1 MVERGLSLERRVLVG
16 VVGAGVVVAEAAEA
30 ALREPGAAAAAPG
43 AATPGAAVLGAT
55 ALAAAEEGT
64 LAAAEELSVSGEAAV
79 AELAALGE
87 ELSTTGVEAVRT
99 RTTGVAAVLSG
110 SLVGCTEAGKSCLGA
125 GFFLGFFTVFFADF
139 FAGSLVLRIKPVN
152 TKAAIRDRP
161 RAKIA
166 CRVSMKAQA
175 ASGKTTAAVHIYIT
189 STTRRCVKPAESR
202 RWWMCIRSG
211 WKGLLPALTRRTT
224 ASIMSVSGSSIM
236 AKGSSTGKKAGSA
249 RP

>member
-30 ALREPGAAAAAPG
+30 ALSEAAATAAEAALREP
-43 AATPGAAVLGAT
+43 ATPGTAALGAAVLGAA

-110 SLVGCTEAGKSCLGA
+110 SLVGCTEAGKSCLGTALDTGLGA
-125 GFFLGFFTVFFADF
+125 GFS
-139 FAGSLVLRIKPVN
+139 AGSSRLVLRIKPVN
-152 TKAAIRDRP
+152 TKAAIRD
-161 RAKIA
+161 
-166 CRVSMKAQA
+166 
-175 ASGKTTAAVHIYIT
+175 
-189 STTRRCVKPAESR
+189 
-202 RWWMCIRSG
+202 
-211 WKGLLPALTRRTT
+211 
-224 ASIMSVSGSSIM
+224 SS
-236 AKGSSTGKKAGSA
+236 
-249 RP
+249 

>member
-30 ALREPGAAAAAPG
+30 ALREPGAAAAPG

-64 LAAAEELSVSGEAAV
+64 LAAAEELATSGEAAV

-110 SLVGCTEAGKSCLGA
+110 SLVGCTEAGKSCLGTALDTGLGA
-125 GFFLGFFTVFFADF
+125 GFS
-139 FAGSLVLRIKPVN
+139 AGSSRLVLRIKPVN